1 MSEKI
6 VVGERRCK
14 DSTSVSFSAFLSPL
28 KKNSKNSKFAK
39 KMSKK
44 IVVGERCKIR
54 GRSGNLSL
62 GRVAFV
68 GPVHYAKGEFVGI
81 VLDRKVRRFSSSIIR
96 RIHTHSHD
104 RERER
109 TMERSRGRSTFSV
122 RIDVE

>member
-1 MSEKI
+1 MSE
-6 VVGERRCK
+6 
-14 DSTSVSFSAFLSPL
+14 
-28 KKNSKNSKFAK
+28 
-39 KMSKK
+39 K

-54 GRSGNLSL
+54 GRSGSLSL

-81 VLDRKVRRFSSSIIR
+81 VLDRKVRRFSSFLLR
-96 RIHTHSHD
+96 RIHTHIHD

-109 TMERSRGRSTFSV
+109 TMERSRERSIFSV

>member
-1 MSEKI
+1 MSE
-6 VVGERRCK
+6 
-14 DSTSVSFSAFLSPL
+14 
-28 KKNSKNSKFAK
+28 
-39 KMSKK
+39 K

-109 TMERSRGRSTFSV
+109 TMGQSRGRSTFSV